1 MLGRVSLE
9 LKGTSFSTSF
19 LCSFPHPHPSHSQP
33 PTLHRYINIMPVST
47 SPSSILH
54 SASKMTSTSPTSSE
68 PYPIPYDIDIDD
80 EELQAYAVQCAIFVD
95 FVDIDPNAEEFASL
109 IDLEEG
115 PEQEGGRQ
123 H

>member
-1 MLGRVSLE
+1 
-9 LKGTSFSTSF
+9 
-19 LCSFPHPHPSHSQP
+19 
-33 PTLHRYINIMPVST
+33 
-47 SPSSILH
+47 
-54 SASKMTSTSPTSSE
+54 MTSTSPTSSE